1 MEGFRGDLEARLQGI
16 FGLDF
21 MLVNY
26 GVSAREHGENGDIT
40 KAGGRTDTRIEP
52 CPQFPVGP
60 PIVK

>member
-1 MEGFRGDLEARLQGI
+1 MEGFRGDLEAGLQGI

-26 GVSAREHGENGDIT
+26 GDIT